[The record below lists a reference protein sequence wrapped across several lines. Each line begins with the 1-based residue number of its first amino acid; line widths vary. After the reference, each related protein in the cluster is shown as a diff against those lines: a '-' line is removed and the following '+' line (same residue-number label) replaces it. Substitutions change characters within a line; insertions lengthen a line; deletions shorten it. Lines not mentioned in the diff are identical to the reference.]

1 MTTKTVY
8 IVRNNETGFTLF
20 NKVTGLWNDNSKPHL
35 NGKKAWTFAVKKS
48 GLNSPA
54 IQDAK
59 VHLAKLG
66 YNNISFELAEI
77 DPVTKELVSTQ
88 EPQVMLA
95 LPEYIGEPMLPAPY
109 IIPMATEAPVEP
121 EAPKKKS
128 SKKSTSKKSGSTKKA
143 SKKTEKIA
151 A

>member
-8 IVRNNETGFTLF
+8 IIRNNETNFTLF

-35 NGKKAWTFAVKKS
+35 SGKKAWTFAIKKS

-54 IQDAK
+54 IQDARE
-59 VHLAKLG
+59 HLRKLG
-66 YNNISFELAEI
+66 YENISFELAEI

-88 EPQVMLA
+88 KAQPMLMIE
-95 LPEYIGEPMLPAPY
+95 EYKAESMLPAPY
-109 IIPMATEAPVEP
+109 VIPMATEAPVEP
-121 EAPKKKS
+121 KAPKKA
-128 SKKSTSKKSGSTKKA
+128 KKSSKKSGSTKKA
-143 SKKTEKIA
+143 SKKAEKIA

>member
-1 MTTKTVY
+1 MTTKIVY

-20 NKVTGLWNDNSKPHL
+20 NKVTGLWNDSSKPHL

-54 IQDAK
+54 IQDAM

-66 YNNISFELAEI
+66 YSNISFELAEI

-88 EPQVMLA
+88 ETPVMLA
-95 LPEYIGEPMLPAPY
+95 IPEFIGEPMLPAPY
-109 IIPMATEAPVEP
+109 VIPMGTDAPVEP
-121 EAPKKKS
+121 EAPKAKK
-128 SKKSTSKKSGSTKKA
+128 KTSKKSGTSKKA
-143 SKKTEKIA
+143 SKKAEKVA